1 MATKTAWPQRP
12 HRLGR
17 HRRFVGISLAKEVKQ
32 YPFPRKRTGSIV
44 LACVQTAST
53 SVGIS
58 LTKEVKHCRAKQTA
72 SALAGISLA
81 KEVKRGHTDRID
93 ICRHCRKIA
102 CSIVI
107 STASAGP
114 ASSHSCRRHRHRSV
128 KIIVV
133 CFCFVFKSIQ
143 RKVLIDTAGKSTIP
157 PEKWRTGSDQMQKR
171 EAQE

>member
-1 MATKTAWPQRP
+1 MK
-12 HRLGR
+12 H
-17 HRRFVGISLAKEVKQ
+17 

-58 LTKEVKHCRAKQTA
+58 LVCEMKRCRAKQTASALAGISLVCEMKRCRAKQTA

-114 ASSHSCRRHRHRSV
+114 ASSHNCRRHRHRSV

-133 CFCFVFKSIQ
+133 CFCFVLKSIQ
-143 RKVLIDTAGKSTIP
+143 RTVLTDTMSTSTIP
-157 PEKWRTGSDQMQKR
+157 PEKRRTIVVVSS
-171 EAQE
+171 